1 MEEVGTMNDFKE
13 FSSSEE
19 LAQNLAQNIALILED
34 SIKAYGQAT
43 LLVSGGNTPKLF
55 FQKLSEINIAWKKV
69 TIGLV
74 DERWLEN
81 DSKDSNAFL
90 VQENL
95 LINFAKEAR
104 FVGLYVKGVSASS
117 AQKICSKIYEKEF
130 ERTDVLVLGM
140 GTDGHTAS
148 LFPNNER
155 LKEAY
160 DLTNDNFCISI
171 EPKTAPYERMSLTL
185 RKVLEAKNIILHI
198 EGKEKLEVYRSAIEA
213 KDIYKYPVSSVL
225 NLKGK
230 EIEVYY
236 S

>member
-1 MEEVGTMNDFKE
+1 MMNDFKE

-19 LAQNLAQNIALILED
+19 LAQNLAQNIALMLEN
-34 SIKAYGQAT
+34 SIKASGKAT

-55 FQKLSEINIAWKKV
+55 FQKLSKINIEWNKV

-81 DSKDSNAFL
+81 DSKDSNALL
-90 VQENL
+90 VKENL
-95 LINFAKEAR
+95 LINLANKAR
-104 FVGLYVKGVSASS
+104 FIGLFVKGISADS
-117 AQKICSKIYEKEF
+117 AQTICSKIYQKEF
-130 ERTDVLVLGM
+130 HKIDVLVLGM

-160 DLTNDNFCISI
+160 DLTKENFCISI
-171 EPKTAPYERMSLTL
+171 EPTTAPYTRMSLTL
-185 RKVLEAKNIILHI
+185 KRILEAKNIILHI
-198 EGKEKLEVYRSAIEA
+198 EGKEKLEVYNCAIKA
-213 KDIYKYPVSSVL
+213 KDIYKYPISTVL
-225 NLKGK
+225 NQSGK
-230 EIEVYY
+230 KIEVYY

>member
-19 LAQNLAQNIALILED
+19 LAQTLAQNIALILEN
-34 SIKAYGQAT
+34 SIKANGKAT

-55 FQKLSEINIAWKKV
+55 FQKLSKIDIQWQMV

-90 VQENL
+90 VKESL
-95 LINFAKEAR
+95 LINLASKAS
-104 FVGLYVKGVSASS
+104 FVGLFIKGVSANS
-117 AQKICSKIYEKEF
+117 AQIICSKIYKKEF
-130 ERTDVLVLGM
+130 KEIDVLVLGM

-160 DLTNDNFCISI
+160 ALTNDNFCISI

-198 EGKEKLEVYRSAIEA
+198 EGKEKLEVYNSAIKEN
-213 KDIYKYPVSSVL
+213 DIYKYPVSTIL
-225 NLKGK
+225 NQSDKK
-230 EIEVYY
+230 IEVYY

>member
-1 MEEVGTMNDFKE
+1 MMNDFKE

-19 LAQNLAQNIALILED
+19 LAQELAQNIALILEN
-34 SIKAYGQAT
+34 SIKANGKAT

-55 FQKLSEINIAWKKV
+55 FKKLSKIDIEWEKV

-74 DERWLEN
+74 DERWVEN

-90 VQENL
+90 VKENL
-95 LINFAKEAR
+95 LVNSASKAN
-104 FVGLYVKGVSASS
+104 FVGLFVKGVSADS
-117 AQKICSKIYEKEF
+117 AQIICSKIYKKEF
-130 ERTDVLVLGM
+130 EGIDVLVLGM

-148 LFPNNER
+148 LFPYNEK

-160 DLTNDNFCISI
+160 DLTKENFCISI

-185 RKVLEAKNIILHI
+185 KKILEAKNIILHI
-198 EGKEKLEVYRSAIEA
+198 EGKEKLEVYDSAKKEN
-213 KDIYKYPVSSVL
+213 DIDKYPISTVL
-225 NLKGK
+225 NQSDKK
-230 EIEVYY
+230 IEVYY